1 MSKMKAIWVAKQES
15 ANPHAGDPE
24 SPVAQ
29 SLTFKLRFHDR
40 EDFATSVKM
49 EEVYEALEV
58 LRKRGVLEDYHMYD
72 FE

>member
-1 MSKMKAIWVAKQES
+1 MGKTKMLS
-15 ANPHAGDPE
+15 GDPE
-24 SPVAQ
+24 SPVVQ
-29 SLTFKLRFHDR
+29 VMTFKLRFHDR
-40 EDFATSVKM
+40 EDLATSVKA